1 MLRPDP
7 FVSVVIPTYNEEKR
21 IGETLKEI
29 ADYLSRQNYS
39 YEIIVV
45 DDASFDKTV
54 KIIEGFGEKIVLLRN
69 KRREGKGYSI
79 RQGVLSATGDFILFS
94 DADLSTPIEELEKLL
109 FWLKKGYH
117 LAIGS
122 RRLPDSDV
130 PVPQPFLRRL
140 MGKIFNLL
148 VRIFV
153 VRSFCDTQCGF
164 KCFEKK
170 TANFLFG
177 RQRLSGFC
185 FDVEILYLAKKFKK
199 RVKEVPVRWLNSPV
213 SKIGPLKH
221 SFLMFLDLFRI
232 KLNDWRGRYKLP
244 RKRES

>member
-1 MLRPDP
+1 MCPYL
-7 FVSVVIPTYNEEKR
+7 SVIIPTYNEEER
-21 IGETLKEI
+21 IGGTLEKI
-29 ADYLSRQNYS
+29 TAYLSRQNYP
-39 YEIIVV
+39 YEIIIV
-45 DDASFDKTV
+45 DDASSDKTV
-54 KIIEGFGEKIVLLRN
+54 KIIEDSGEKIVLLIN
-69 KRREGKGYSI
+69 KRRKGKGYSV
-79 RQGVLSATGDFILFS
+79 RQGVLSATGDFVLFS
-94 DADLSTPIEELEKLL
+94 DADLSTPIEESEKLL
-109 FWLKKGYH
+109 FWLKRGYH

-122 RRLPDSDV
+122 RRLPDSEIS
-130 PVPQPFLRRL
+130 VPQPFLRRL
-140 MGKIFNLL
+140 MGKVFNLL

-153 VRSFCDTQCGF
+153 VRGFCDTQCGF

-177 RQRLSGFC
+177 RQQLSGFC

-232 KLNDWRGRYKLP
+232 KLNDRRGVYDCIGD
-244 RKRES
+244 

>member
-1 MLRPDP
+1 MRPYL
-7 FVSVVIPTYNEEKR
+7 SVIIPTYNEEER
-21 IGETLKEI
+21 IGGTLKKI
-29 ADYLSRQNYS
+29 AVYLSRQNYP

-45 DDASFDKTV
+45 DDASSDKTV
-54 KIIEGFGEKIVLLRN
+54 KIIEDSGEKIVLLRN
-69 KRREGKGYSI
+69 KRRRGKGYGV
-79 RQGVLSATGDFILFS
+79 RQGVLSATGDFVLFS
-94 DADLSTPIEELEKLL
+94 DADLSTPIEESEKLL
-109 FWLKKGYH
+109 SWLKKGYH

-122 RRLPDSDV
+122 RRLPDSEI
-130 PVPQPFLRRL
+130 PIPQPFLRRL

-153 VRSFCDTQCGF
+153 VRGFRDTQCGF

-221 SFLMFLDLFRI
+221 SFLMLLDLFRI
-232 KLNDWRGRYKLP
+232 KINDRRGVYDYP
-244 RKRES
+244 GD

>member
-1 MLRPDP
+1 MSPYL
-7 FVSVVIPTYNEEKR
+7 SVIIPTYNEERR
-21 IGETLKEI
+21 IGETLKKI
-29 ADYLSRQNYS
+29 TAYLSRQNYS
-39 YEIIVV
+39 HQIIVV
-45 DDASFDKTV
+45 DDASSDKTV
-54 KIIEGFGEKIVLLRN
+54 KIIEDFREKIVLLRN
-69 KRREGKGYSI
+69 KRRKGKGYSV
-79 RQGVLSATGDFILFS
+79 RQGVLSATGDFVLFS

-109 FWLKKGYH
+109 FWLEKGYH
-117 LAIGS
+117 LALGS
-122 RRLPDSDV
+122 RRLPDSEISI
-130 PVPQPFLRRL
+130 PQPFLRRL

-153 VRSFCDTQCGF
+153 VRGFCDTQCGF

-213 SKIGPLKH
+213 SKIGPAKH
-221 SFLMFLDLFRI
+221 SFLMLIDLFRI
-232 KLNDWRGRYKLP
+232 KLNDRRGVYDCIGD
-244 RKRES
+244 